1 MTATGELRHMLDE
14 RGVEYDTGETV
25 DGEAVATFW
34 YDREG
39 YPCSAIEGADDI
51 PDGEISMQAC
61 VTTEQAIDV
70 TLGRGTCHIVKTW
83 SDSDYDEDWRYR
95 CSECG
100 CFIGVYERDP
110 ETGDVISADNYCPS
124 CGRKV
129 VDE

>member
-1 MTATGELRHMLDE
+1 MSSEQTATERLRELLDE
-14 RGVEYDTGETV
+14 NGVEWAYGGFLHSTYFVV
-25 DGEAVATFW
+25 DGVH
-34 YDREG
+34 Y
-39 YPCSAIEGADDI
+39 SAYEQGGKLYLKASVGPIT
-51 PDGEISMQAC
+51 P
-61 VTTEQAIDV
+61 EQAIDV
-70 TLGRGTCHIVKTW
+70 TLARGTCHIVKTW

-110 ETGDVISADNYCPS
+110 ETGDVISADNYCPT